1 MQLHSDIVILSSQ
14 RFPQIHQ
21 KVFKIKIRNTVW
33 KNLFKYKYKIRYGK
47 MYLNTNTVFCI
58 LKIHKINLKLAIQW
72 SNTIKACLHKNNNY
86 KDNYISVF

>member
-1 MQLHSDIVILSSQ
+1 
-14 RFPQIHQ
+14 
-21 KVFKIKIRNTVW
+21 
-33 KNLFKYKYKIRYGK
+33 